1 MLEKDDI
8 IGGYTLKQ
16 FLGRGQFGEVWL
28 GEKQL
33 QFSTRNVRHALKF
46 LFNKSG
52 ELNIKAVEAEIDT
65 WIEASGHPN
74 VMSVLDM
81 LIHKENVVIISE
93 YAEGG
98 SLHSWMQKN
107 GGKAPSNRK
116 ALEIMLDI
124 LRGIEHLHSRNVV
137 HRDLKPDNILIQ
149 GTLPRITDFGISR
162 IVSANTKA
170 TMPVGSPVY
179 MSPESF
185 EGSKSPQIDIWSAGI
200 ILYELLSGKTPYF
213 GKLGEIKDAIR
224 NAPLPPLPDEIPQQI
239 KAVIF
244 KALEKNPKQ
253 RFQNAKEMRLALEK
267 SLYNLGEKN
276 ETEEYLPTDS
286 QENILTLTELNS
298 TNQSERTLTSAM
310 KRKRSLVWT
319 AGGIGLLGVLLAVG
333 FWSTTNI
340 FNRENANPANQES
353 VLPINLSSEIQK
365 NELPAAPK
373 IELVEIKPGTFMM
386 GSNNGEADE
395 KPVHL
400 VQISYG
406 FYIGKYEIT
415 QKQWETVMGNN
426 PSFFKGDN
434 LPVENID
441 WNDAKEF
448 IRRLN
453 EMQSEYEYRLPTEA
467 EWEYACRS
475 GTTTNFAFSDSLS
488 SGQANIDGNE
498 PFGNALKGMFL
509 QRTSEVGNY
518 SPNNWGLYDMHG
530 NVWEWVEDIS
540 SLNYNGLA
548 ADGSANLKVGD
559 LKQRGLRG
567 GSWKYGGKVARS
579 ANRGAIEP
587 LDKSGGIRVVAR
599 LK

>member
-1 MLEKDDI
+1 
-8 IGGYTLKQ
+8 
-16 FLGRGQFGEVWL
+16 
-28 GEKQL
+28 
-33 QFSTRNVRHALKF
+33 
-46 LFNKSG
+46 
-52 ELNIKAVEAEIDT
+52 
-65 WIEASGHPN
+65 
-74 VMSVLDM
+74 M

-98 SLHSWMQKN
+98 SLHSWLQKN
-107 GGKAPSNRK
+107 GGKAPSSRK

-124 LRGIEHLHSRNVV
+124 LRGIEHLHLRNVV

-149 GTLPRITDFGISR
+149 GNLPRITDFGISR

-200 ILYELLSGKTPYF
+200 ILYELLSGRTPYF
-213 GKLGEIKDAIR
+213 GRLGELKDAIR
-224 NAPLPPLPDEIPQQI
+224 NAPPPSLPAEIPQHI
-239 KAVIF
+239 KSVVF

-276 ETEEYLPTDS
+276 ETEDLSANDS
-286 QENILTLTELNS
+286 QENIPTLTELNS
-298 TNQSERTLTSAM
+298 TNQSERTLTSAIT
-310 KRKRSLVWT
+310 RKRSPVWMV
-319 AGGIGLLGVLLAVG
+319 GGIGLSGLLLMFG

-340 FNRENANPANQES
+340 FNRENEHSANRES
-353 VLPINLSSEIQK
+353 VLPINLSSEIKK
-365 NELPAAPK
+365 NELSAAPK

-386 GSNNGEADE
+386 GSNNGEGDE

-406 FYIGKYEIT
+406 FYLGKYEIT
-415 QKQWETVMGNN
+415 QKQWERVMGTN
-426 PSFFKGDN
+426 PSFFKGEN

-448 IRRLN
+448 VRKLN
-453 EMQSEYEYRLPTEA
+453 EMQDEYEYRLPTEA
-467 EWEYACRS
+467 EWEYACRA

-498 PFGNALKGMFL
+498 PFGNALKGVFL
-509 QRTSEVGNY
+509 QRTSEVGSY

-540 SLNYNGLA
+540 SLNYSGLP
-548 ADGSANLKVGD
+548 ADGSANLKIGEP
-559 LKQRGLRG
+559 KQRGVRG
-567 GSWKYGGKVARS
+567 GSWKYGGKVARC
-579 ANRGAIEP
+579 ANRGSIEP
-587 LDKSGGIRVVAR
+587 LDKSGGIRVAAR